1 MVFIMTTVPISVKKM
16 LGLKIKELRKFRK
29 MTQEQLA
36 ELIGIEP
43 NNVSKIEIGKNY
55 PTPENLAKIASAL
68 NIEIHEL
75 FMFDNCPKPI
85 EEIKTFVINEVQE
98 NDNLAR
104 LLFKFCQVIRQA

>member
-1 MVFIMTTVPISVKKM
+1 MELNMGT
-16 LGLKIKELRKFRK
+16 KIASLRRERG

-55 PTPENLAKIASAL
+55 PTPENLAKIALAL

-75 FMFDNCPKPI
+75 FMFDNGPKPI
-85 EEIKTFVINEVQE
+85 EEIKTFVINEVQN

-104 LLFKFCQVIRQA
+104 LLFIFCQAARQV